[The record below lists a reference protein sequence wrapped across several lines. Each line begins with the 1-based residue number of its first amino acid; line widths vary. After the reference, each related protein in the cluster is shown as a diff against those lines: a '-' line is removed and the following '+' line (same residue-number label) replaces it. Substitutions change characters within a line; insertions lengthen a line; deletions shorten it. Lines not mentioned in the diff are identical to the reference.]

1 MPQHDAPRTEGF
13 PCWVDLSVEDV
24 DGAADFYR
32 RVLGWQLTE
41 TAPEYGGYR
50 TARRDGRLA
59 AGIGPRQGDDPDH
72 WVVYLAV
79 ADADRTAARAKE
91 LGGSVYVAPLDVV
104 SQGRMAILSDPTGAV
119 FGVWQANEHHGF
131 QASAEP
137 GFFGWAEVNTAD
149 AERARSFY
157 TELFGASSSGVEN
170 PTTTYYGLSKDGETF
185 AGILQMTEEWA
196 GIPPHWM
203 VYFEVDD
210 IDSAVGRAKECGGAV
225 AVEPFDTP
233 LGRIAVVGD
242 RGMAPFSLLQRGAG

>member
-1 MPQHDAPRTEGF
+1 
-13 PCWVDLSVEDV
+13 
-24 DGAADFYR
+24 
-32 RVLGWQLTE
+32 
-41 TAPEYGGYR
+41 
-50 TARRDGRLA
+50 
-59 AGIGPRQGDDPDH
+59 
-72 WVVYLAV
+72 
-79 ADADRTAARAKE
+79 
-91 LGGSVYVAPLDVV
+91 
-104 SQGRMAILSDPTGAV
+104 MAILSDPTGAV

-210 IDSAVGRAKECGGAV
+210 IDAAVGRAKECGGAV